1 MPRVNPVTGRKGTVG
16 TGASQGPVFYE
27 GGDAQPPWAL
37 DEAESSG
44 FLEWLS
50 HRRVTGNP
58 GSARSPLVDLVSHP
72 SLVTPLGLA
81 DRCHP
86 RPSAIARAVNWSFAL
101 LQSLERAGRVRPPG
115 AGRDHPPGCTW
126 ALEKGLCA
134 PPLTAHRPDP
144 TYLPRPSVPISA
156 WHWRPVLPA
165 SSAPDPASPGSAWPA
180 GFVLVSSAPGWDVQ
194 AGAVLGVE
202 APGLPGLVLS
212 SLCPAPGAG
221 GPSRRTDAGSRGSC
235 EPPTVKRECLCCPC
249 WGGGGHLAEGP
260 AGVWRQHVVPGV
272 GPLSRPWAGKV
283 LGLDALRPAGE
294 GPPQASRRRHPPAP
308 RVPALRRPV
317 LASPAGPRS
326 ARTGGFRRRGRPGC
340 WCTCTTG
347 TRWVCWGGGHPRGS
361 GRPVVGWAGPVRHSG
376 LGARPL
382 CAWPPSWARPHSSF
396 LGPFLSRPS
405 PGSDYKE
412 AVAVAPGHPYG
423 DEARA
428 QEEPAWG
435 GVGTL
440 LGLPGGRTL
449 NPGGCGC
456 GSTAGSPG
464 GPAGCGAEAEAG
476 GRSPQALPRA
486 SPTRRP
492 QPGLHTTWPPPA
504 PTLGDVLVA
513 GGPVENHTR
522 PASALPPPPQHPLVR
537 IVARPLTLVALPAPR
552 GQLSGQR
559 AGLGLSTPGWGHL

>member
-1 MPRVNPVTGRKGTVG
+1 MAKQKRKDAGVTEKKSKKLKT
-16 TGASQGPVFYE
+16 
-27 GGDAQPPWAL
+27 
-37 DEAESSG
+37 
-44 FLEWLS
+44 
-50 HRRVTGNP
+50 
-58 GSARSPLVDLVSHP
+58 SAR
-72 SLVTPLGLA
+72 
-81 DRCHP
+81 
-86 RPSAIARAVNWSFAL
+86 
-101 LQSLERAGRVRPPG
+101 EM
-115 AGRDHPPGCTW
+115 
-126 ALEKGLCA
+126 
-134 PPLTAHRPDP
+134 
-144 TYLPRPSVPISA
+144 
-156 WHWRPVLPA
+156 
-165 SSAPDPASPGSAWPA
+165 
-180 GFVLVSSAPGWDVQ
+180 
-194 AGAVLGVE
+194 
-202 APGLPGLVLS
+202 
-212 SLCPAPGAG
+212 
-221 GPSRRTDAGSRGSC
+221 
-235 EPPTVKRECLCCPC
+235 
-249 WGGGGHLAEGP
+249 
-260 AGVWRQHVVPGV
+260 
-272 GPLSRPWAGKV
+272 
-283 LGLDALRPAGE
+283 
-294 GPPQASRRRHPPAP
+294 PPAP
-308 RVPALRRPV
+308 AAPVATDEVQGAVSPEEQRVLDRKLKKERKKEARRLLREAGIPAAQSPPARPSGAELALDYLCGWAQKREDWRFQKTRQTWLLVHMYDRDQVGV
-317 LASPAGPRS
+317 L
-326 ARTGGFRRRGRPGC
+326 GR
-340 WCTCTTG
+340 
-347 TRWVCWGGGHPRGS
+347 GHPQGS
-361 GRPVVGWAGPVRHSG
+361 GRPVVGWAGPIRHSG

-428 QEEPAWG
+428 QEEPTWG